1 MLHDLV
7 SVLWPTQSFPPW
19 AGLGFVHLRVLNWVP
34 PPHFLLHTPKPD
46 HWLKPPSTIRKK
58 KIILRKLGHRNNNKS
73 NMAAIII
80 EKEKNES
87 YISYL
92 QIEFAHDRAIPHCSL
107 HKAKLD
113 HWLKPLFTVKRNNC
127 RKVVRNRKHLH
138 LHWYVGIVWGW
149 MFYGSCWFVHIY

>member
-1 MLHDLV
+1 MILFLFYDLHNLFHHELDLDLCIYV
-7 SVLWPTQSFPPW
+7 FWIEYLHHIFCCT
-19 AGLGFVHLRVLNWVP
+19 LRNL
-34 PPHFLLHTPKPD
+34 
-46 HWLKPPSTIRKK
+46 TIGWNHHRLFEK
-58 KIILRKLGHRNNNKS
+58 KIILGKLGHRNNNKS
-73 NMAAIII
+73 KMAAIII